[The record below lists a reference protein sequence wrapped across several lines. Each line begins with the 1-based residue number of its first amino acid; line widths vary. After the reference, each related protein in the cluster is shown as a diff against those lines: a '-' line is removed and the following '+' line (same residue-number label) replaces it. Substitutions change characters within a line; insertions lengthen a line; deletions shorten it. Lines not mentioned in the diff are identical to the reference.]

1 METAHIEEFRR
12 VAELGSFTLAARE
25 LHMTQSAL
33 SKHVAALERE
43 LSVDLFTRDKNGISL
58 TPEGEILYQQS
69 VNFTRFLT
77 NLRILLS
84 STPAP
89 ELTDDTCSFAPIPDS
104 PGQTTSSEQSYAAQA
119 TRAAQAT
126 QAAQAAQAAHAAQA
140 TQSRD
145 AAARVLPP
153 LAASP
158 QTTRNATRDQHIPSA
173 AIRKRCHELRSQYN
187 LTTDETCTL
196 ILFLEDAGFDAIQH
210 ELGFSR
216 DQVADTLVSVYQKL
230 HVTSKSSALR
240 LVLGQ

>member
-43 LSVDLFTRDKNGISL
+43 LSVDLFTRDKNGIAL
-58 TPEGEILYQQS
+58 TPEGKILYQQS
-69 VNFTRFLT
+69 VNFTRFLA
-77 NLRILLS
+77 NLRMLLNS
-84 STPAP
+84 VGTS
-89 ELTDDTCSFAPIPDS
+89 ELTDDTCSFASVPDS
-104 PGQTTSSEQSYAAQA
+104 CAQA
-119 TRAAQAT
+119 TTTPQPAPAAPTAL
-126 QAAQAAQAAHAAQA
+126 AALAAPVVTTPQPVQPSP
-140 TQSRD
+140 QPSRD
-145 AAARVLPP
+145 
-153 LAASP
+153 
-158 QTTRNATRDQHIPSA
+158 ATRDQHIPSA

-216 DQVADTLVSVYQKL
+216 DQVADTLVAVYQKL
-230 HVTSKSSALR
+230 HVTSKAGALR
-240 LVLGQ
+240 LVLG

>member
-43 LSVDLFTRDKNGISL
+43 LSVDLFTRDKNGIAL
-58 TPEGEILYQQS
+58 TPEGKILYQQS
-69 VNFTRFLT
+69 VNFTRFLA
-77 NLRILLS
+77 NLRMLLNS
-84 STPAP
+84 VGTS
-89 ELTDDTCSFAPIPDS
+89 ELTDDTCSFAPVPNPS
-104 PGQTTSSEQSYAAQA
+104 GQSADTKQPHTAQPCDAEAQS
-119 TRAAQAT
+119 
-126 QAAQAAQAAHAAQA
+126 
-140 TQSRD
+140 
-145 AAARVLPP
+145 LPP
-153 LAASP
+153 LATPSQP
-158 QTTRNATRDQHIPSA
+158 QRNATCDQHIPSA

-216 DQVADTLVSVYQKL
+216 DQVADTLVAVYQKL
-230 HVTSKSSALR
+230 HVTSKAGALR
-240 LVLGQ
+240 LVLG

>member
-1 METAHIEEFRR
+1 METAHVEEFRR

-69 VNFTRFLT
+69 VNFTRFLA

-89 ELTDDTCSFAPIPDS
+89 ELTGDTCSFAPIPDS
-104 PGQTTSSEQSYAAQA
+104 SEQTASSEQSYTAQA

-126 QAAQAAQAAHAAQA
+126 QARDTAAQ
-140 TQSRD
+140 T
-145 AAARVLPP
+145 LPP
-153 LAASP
+153 LTASP
-158 QTTRNATRDQHIPSA
+158 QTTRNVTRDQHIPSA
-173 AIRKRCHELRSQYN
+173 AIRKRCHELRSHYN

>member
-69 VNFTRFLT
+69 VNFTRFLA

-89 ELTDDTCSFAPIPDS
+89 ELTGDTCSFAPIPDS
-104 PGQTTSSEQSYAAQA
+104 PGQTTSSEQSYTAQARDTAAQ
-119 TRAAQAT
+119 T
-126 QAAQAAQAAHAAQA
+126 
-140 TQSRD
+140 
-145 AAARVLPP
+145 LPP
-153 LAASP
+153 LTASP

-173 AIRKRCHELRSQYN
+173 AIRKRCHELRSHYN